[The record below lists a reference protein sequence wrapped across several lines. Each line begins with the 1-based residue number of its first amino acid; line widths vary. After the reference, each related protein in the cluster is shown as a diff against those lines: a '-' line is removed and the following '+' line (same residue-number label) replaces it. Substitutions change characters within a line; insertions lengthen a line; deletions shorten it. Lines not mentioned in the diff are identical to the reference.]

1 MARRRRGRPRGR
13 ARPSAAA
20 ATPAPTLRTV
30 AVALAVVAAA
40 AAAMATATAGTASA
54 HPFTDETVPARF
66 SSAPVGTS
74 EVVVRYS
81 ESVEIAH
88 SSLEVFDGEGSRVD
102 NGDTAYHGDGDTA
115 LVVTTAPLG
124 EGTYTVAS
132 RVLSRVDG
140 HLVPSA
146 FVFGVG
152 DAVVAEDPAG
162 VGAGIGD
169 IVFFDQAGA
178 RFPGLAGQAVVL
190 GAVMSSLLVWGGV
203 ARRHPEAAAEGV
215 AAAVHS
221 RLMTLVGIGLVAVLA
236 SNMIML
242 AVQMVSLDTSAAGV
256 LGTSFGTTWIVRM
269 GITAALI
276 GAWFAAERRRRPGA
290 AAMAPLLALSLAL
303 AATTTM
309 MSHGMA
315 SGEPAAAAID
325 YLHNLVAAAWI
336 GGVAYLAFALLPA
349 LRGAAGGPATAG
361 GGGGGAGDALMLAAI
376 PRFTVIASVSIGIVV
391 VSGPV
396 LMWMLDGDL
405 GDIAESVYGQL
416 IMAKVGLA
424 LAMVCI
430 AAHHHRV
437 RAAAVR
443 SFRAGGR
450 ADVLRR
456 IGPGLRAE
464 AVVGLALIGAVAL
477 LANSVLPDGQLQ
489 LQGAGGGG
497 EAADGGGGG
506 SYAGLSAVEYA
517 PGAAF
522 GIEIRPFAPGANTV
536 RVAAAG
542 HGGEPLPDL
551 DGVKVKVSNP
561 LRGIAPIEVPVR
573 EEEGEGG
580 GGGEGGEGGGV
591 RTYAAEV
598 AFGFPGRWQLEI
610 EALRSGSANE
620 AVAMDLL
627 VKPRLADIDATI
639 TEYDFPDGAGA
650 PLYPQ
655 YDPATDTIWITDATE
670 PVVWGFSPGDG
681 SFSRYPFEGQAS
693 ITLDVDPSDGRVW
706 FTDIPE
712 GRIGYV
718 DPAANASGAV
728 ELPRIVPLPERSIP
742 ASLDA
747 DGSGG
752 VWVSVVNKDV
762 LARYDRD
769 TGGFAVHRLPTG
781 GSAPFA
787 VASDGMGRVWFTQ
800 QGAGQI
806 GYLDAATG
814 EIAEIAPPGRPLG
827 TPETL
832 TVAPD
837 GSLWVAEHEEGGGIA
852 RYDPALGWRERVP
865 APDAA
870 AYPNSAAY
878 DGYGNVWFAMHTV
891 DKLGAY
897 DPQSGATTS
906 VPIPSAG
913 SWVQFMT
920 ADREG
925 NVWFVEQGTAKL
937 GRLSVGYAPAPAAP
951 PPPPAAGPAE
961 ARYSE
966 VAGPLVAAGI
976 VASSLMAVQGVRG
989 RREADEA
996 VESRSARTEA

>member
-1 MARRRRGRPRGR
+1 MGRPHGR
-13 ARPSAAA
+13 ARPPTGAAA
-20 ATPAPTLRTV
+20 PAPALRTV
-30 AVALAVVAAA
+30 AVAAVAVAAVAVA
-40 AAAMATATAGTASA
+40 AVAAATAGTASA

-66 SSAPVGTS
+66 SSAPVGMS

-88 SSLEVFDGEGSRVD
+88 SSLEVFDGEGNRVD

-115 LVVTTAPLG
+115 LFVTTAPLG

-152 DAVVAEDPAG
+152 DAVVAEYPAG
-162 VGAGIGD
+162 GGAGIGD

-256 LGTSFGTTWIVRM
+256 LGTSFGTTWIARM

-349 LRGAAGGPATAG
+349 LRGAGAGAA
-361 GGGGGAGDALMLAAI
+361 GGGGAGDALMLAAI

-405 GDIAESVYGQL
+405 GDIAGSVYGQL

-443 SFRAGGR
+443 SVRAGGR

-489 LQGAGGGG
+489 LQGAGGS
-497 EAADGGGGG
+497 GGGGAVGGDGG

-522 GIEIRPFAPGANTV
+522 GVEIRPFAPGANTV

-580 GGGEGGEGGGV
+580 GEDGGI

-610 EALRSGSANE
+610 EAQRSGSANE

-627 VKPRLADIDATI
+627 VKPRLADIDASI

-655 YDPATDTIWITDATE
+655 YDPATDTIWITDTSE

-718 DPAANASGAV
+718 DPAANTSGAV
-728 ELPRIVPLPERSIP
+728 ELPRIVPLPERNIP
-742 ASLDA
+742 VSLDA

-769 TGGFAVHRLPTG
+769 TGGFAVHRLPTAE
-781 GSAPFA
+781 SAPFA
-787 VASDGMGRVWFTQ
+787 VASDGGGRVWFTQ

-814 EIAEIAPPGRPLG
+814 EITEIAPPGKPLG

-937 GRLSVGYAPAPAAP
+937 GRLSVGYAPAPAVP
-951 PPPPAAGPAE
+951 PPPPAAGPAAE

-976 VASSLMAVQGVRG
+976 VAASLMAVQGVRG

-996 VESRSARTEA
+996 VGSLAARAEA